1 MSEYWY
7 GYLCET
13 KEFEGKTAV
22 IVHPND
28 GSSIGKLAIK
38 TEYWGAFPEAVEL
51 DLLKKGFHLCYI
63 ENGNR
68 WGTDEDLDRKARFIE
83 CITNALHLDAK
94 VVCVGMSCGG
104 LIAIK
109 FAAKHPN
116 LIACL
121 YLDAPVLNYLSCP
134 CGFGDG
140 LPLSEGGIAEI
151 LTALKLP
158 SVSKLLGYREMPL
171 DKLPALITHKIP
183 AIMVAGDSDQT
194 VPYHENGEYLQK
206 AYEQT
211 DIPFAVYIKPGCDHH
226 PHGLSDPQKVVEF
239 ILSVCK

>member
-13 KEFEGKTAV
+13 KEFEGKTVV

-134 CGFGDG
+134 CGFGKGDACCEDFPEIFDSLG
-140 LPLSEGGIAEI
+140 VKDVSELICY
-151 LTALKLP
+151 LD
-158 SVSKLLGYREMPL
+158 MPMHRI
-171 DKLPALITHKIP
+171 PAL
-183 AIMVAGDSDQT
+183 VESVFST
-194 VPYHENGEYLQK
+194 VL
-206 AYEQT
+206 
-211 DIPFAVYIKPGCDHH
+211 
-226 PHGLSDPQKVVEF
+226 
-239 ILSVCK
+239 